1 MATPETQTIPQ
12 VLTIDRPDQLKALG
26 HPLRL
31 RVLETLGETD
41 EALSNREL
49 AQRLGVDPG
58 HLHFH
63 VRMLLRAELIKQV
76 PSDKGREKPYR
87 AAART
92 LKVAPEL
99 VSQGASSLQLA
110 VMDDLQRA
118 QSEFA
123 SDGLFRFV
131 RLVARMDPETALE
144 VLSELIPRFEELE
157 DENADQL
164 VITAVMHP
172 QPSSADKS

>member
-1 MATPETQTIPQ
+1 MATPEVETIPE
-12 VLTIDRPDQLKALG
+12 VLTIERPEQLKALG

-31 RVLETLGETD
+31 RVLEALGETE

-76 PSDKGREKPYR
+76 PSDNGREKPYR
-87 AAART
+87 SAAKT

-99 VSQGASSLQLA
+99 VSAGASSLHLA

-118 QSEFA
+118 QVEHGA
-123 SDGLFRFV
+123 EGRFRFV
-131 RLVARMDPETALE
+131 RVTVRLDPEKALE
-144 VLSELIPRFEELE
+144 VLSELVPRFEELE
-157 DENADQL
+157 DENAEQL

-172 QPSSADKS
+172 QPSSG

>member
-1 MATPETQTIPQ
+1 MATPELDAIPE

-31 RVLETLGETD
+31 RVLEALGESD
-41 EALSNREL
+41 DPLSNREL

-63 VRMLLRAELIKQV
+63 VRMLLRAELIQQV
-76 PSDKGREKPYR
+76 PSSKGREKPYR

-99 VSQGASSLQLA
+99 VSAGASNLHVA

-118 QSEFA
+118 QADHGAE
-123 SDGLFRFV
+123 GKFRFV
-131 RLVARMDPETALE
+131 RVTVRLDPEKAME
-144 VLSELIPRFEELE
+144 VLSELVPRFEELE
-157 DENADQL
+157 EEGADQV
-164 VITAVMHP
+164 VITAIVHP
-172 QPSSADKS
+172 SAAD

>member
-1 MATPETQTIPQ
+1 MATPEPNHIPE

-31 RVLETLGETD
+31 RVLEALGESD
-41 EALSNREL
+41 DPLSNREL

-63 VRMLLRAELIKQV
+63 VRMLLRADLIQQV
-76 PSDKGREKPYR
+76 PSRKGREKPYR

-99 VSQGASSLQLA
+99 VSAGASNLHAA

-118 QSEFA
+118 QVEH
-123 SDGLFRFV
+123 GGEGRFRFV
-131 RLVARMDPETALE
+131 RVTVRLDPERAME
-144 VLSELIPRFEELE
+144 VLSELVPRFEELE
-157 DENADQL
+157 EEDQDQV
-164 VITAVMHP
+164 VITAIVHP
-172 QPSSADKS
+172 GATDDKS

>member
-1 MATPETQTIPQ
+1 VATPEPNRIPD

-31 RVLETLGETD
+31 RVLEALGESE

-63 VRMLLRAELIKQV
+63 VRMLLRAGLIQQV
-76 PSDKGREKPYR
+76 PSEKGREKPYR
-87 AAART
+87 AAAKT

-99 VSQGASSLQLA
+99 VSAGAANLHTA

-118 QSEFA
+118 QAEH
-123 SDGLFRFV
+123 GTEGRFRFV
-131 RLVARMDPETALE
+131 RVTVRVDPEKAME
-144 VLSELIPRFEELE
+144 VLSELVPRFEEIE
-157 DENADQL
+157 DENAEQL
-164 VITAVMHP
+164 VITAIMHP
-172 QPSSADKS
+172 HLGGS

>member
-1 MATPETQTIPQ
+1 MADAATAPPD
-12 VLTIDRPDQLKALG
+12 VLTLDRPEQLKALG

-31 RVLETLGETD
+31 RVLEMLGADGEDPMT
-41 EALSNREL
+41 NREL

-87 AAART
+87 AAAKT
-92 LKVAPEL
+92 MKVAPEL
-99 VSQGASSLQLA
+99 VSAGASNLHLA

-118 QSEFA
+118 QVEHGA
-123 SDGLFRFV
+123 EGRFRFV
-131 RLVARMDPETALE
+131 RVVVRLDPEKAME
-144 VLSELIPRFEELE
+144 VLSELVPRFDELE
-157 DENADQL
+157 DENAEQL
-164 VITAVMHP
+164 VITAVVHP
-172 QPSSADKS
+172 QPSP